1 VSIFIIIAL
10 LVIGLGAFDAAAI
23 AWGEDSRDKLP
34 DDHRR

>member
-1 VSIFIIIAL
+1 MSIFIIIAL
-10 LVIGLGAFDAAAI
+10 VIIGLSAFDAAAM

>member
-10 LVIGLGAFDAAAI
+10 MVIGLGAFDVASI
-23 AWGEDSRDKLP
+23 TWGEDSRDKLP